1 MLKIDMMSNI
11 SDTKKRSLK
20 VGVTKTQIQI
30 RRKVLCQSVPITF
43 TSNHKQRPFTDIIRE
58 LHDVI
63 VHSDLSV
70 EFVSFLER
78 PMTLIGKRIKQRFQ
92 DESNNPDN
100 CTWYEGTVT
109 GYRASDKAHC
119 VEYDEEEEV
128 YYFDLTIDFLNGDIV
143 IV

>member
-11 SDTKKRSLK
+11 SDTRKRSLK
-20 VGVTKTQIQI
+20 IGIIKTQVQI
-30 RRKVLCQSVPITF
+30 RRKVLGQSVPITF
-43 TSNHKQRPFTDIIRE
+43 TSNRKQRPITDIIQE

-63 VHSDLSV
+63 AHSDLPA

-92 DESNNPDN
+92 NESNNPDI

-128 YYFDLTIDFLNGDIV
+128 YYFDRDIV

>member
-11 SDTKKRSLK
+11 SDTKKRLLK

-43 TSNHKQRPFTDIIRE
+43 TSNRKQRPFTDIIRE

-70 EFVSFLER
+70 EFVFFLER

-128 YYFDLTIDFLNGDIV
+128 YYFDLTLIFLTV
-143 IV
+143 TLL